1 VPSAAI
7 VGSLA
12 AAPDPELDRV
22 LGAGAAQR
30 LRRELAARA
39 RRWAAA
45 VAPELAFEATTVAA
59 AAVALHDHDGPM
71 LIAAPDVPG
80 LDDGLARAALDDL
93 AAGCDVVV
101 GIAHDVRPYVLA
113 VPRVDSEL
121 LELAEAS
128 FDRGV
133 LGAFAQR
140 GITVGLL
147 RSERRLVSP
156 ADARALAS
164 EPRAPAEL
172 AELVRSL
179 R

>member
-1 VPSAAI
+1 
-7 VGSLA
+7 
-12 AAPDPELDRV
+12 
-22 LGAGAAQR
+22 
-30 LRRELAARA
+30 
-39 RRWAAA
+39 
-45 VAPELAFEATTVAA
+45 
-59 AAVALHDHDGPM
+59 
-71 LIAAPDVPG
+71 
-80 LDDGLARAALDDL
+80 
-93 AAGCDVVV
+93 
-101 GIAHDVRPYVLA
+101 
-113 VPRVDSEL
+113 
-121 LELAEAS
+121 
-128 FDRGV
+128 V